1 MSEWRSGPGRMG
13 DGSLGRGQMGQAVTA
28 KKTGGEAGG
37 RGSELHSLS
46 LVPHSPSLPI
56 PQECVPGWVRQG
68 ALGCE
73 PTIWVLIPN
82 TPLAVGLLA
91 G

>member
-1 MSEWRSGPGRMG
+1 MG

-68 ALGCE
+68 
-73 PTIWVLIPN
+73 TIWVLIPN
-82 TPLAVGLLA
+82 TPLDVGLLA